1 MRHLQK
7 SGIITLKA
15 LGGPIG
21 SRTAQVQEAY
31 EVHYS
36 DGIRAA
42 KKFSNEKQAIQF
54 AKDLIKS
61 KKGLQYVDVFNA
73 GSGFHSTADTDAIV
87 AWWGKGSYTDNKSKH
102 DSKLASKK
110 MNESINEAIDIN
122 HWKKYA
128 NGGGPLFNRKV
139 KTQREFNTEFRE
151 VAYAYNNDPDSR
163 ENRLKRDKIEK
174 VKKLAQ
180 EFFDKE
186 GFITSNIID
195 EMWSAMVSGKI
206 KEGKVTEGKKAFKV
220 NPGIGSSKY
229 SISSHDGV
237 KKHKDGSDFYDIQI
251 FKNKVD
257 LEKGIKDYKSKGFVE
272 ESINEEN
279 PGLWANIRAKRE
291 RGEAPAP
298 KNSQAYKDAV
308 EAGKKIN
315 KEDIENVA
323 NGLPQT
329 MGNEKSLKR
338 EALKSIVREVMQ
350 EEAEYQKFFQKV
362 MDKAGKSIP
371 SMSDDEKKA
380 FFNKVD
386 AAWKARGEKNESTI
400 KEGIWPK
407 SKLAG
412 PFQMQLSLELK
423 KKFKG
428 IFYSIG
434 YDLYHNDKKILKIDG
449 DNDSINSVIAKLK
462 SKIR

>member
-61 KKGLQYVDVFNA
+61 KKGLQFVDVFNA

-87 AWWGKGSYTDNKSKH
+87 AWWGDGSYTSNKSKH

-110 MNESINEAIDIN
+110 IKE
-122 HWKKYA
+122 
-128 NGGGPLFNRKV
+128 
-139 KTQREFNTEFRE
+139 E
-151 VAYAYNNDPDSR
+151 V
-163 ENRLKRDKIEK
+163 
-174 VKKLAQ
+174 V
-180 EFFDKE
+180 KE
-186 GFITSNIID
+186 G
-195 EMWSAMVSGKI
+195 
-206 KEGKVTEGKKAFKV
+206 
-220 NPGIGSSKY
+220 
-229 SISSHDGV
+229 
-237 KKHKDGSDFYDIQI
+237 
-251 FKNKVD
+251 
-257 LEKGIKDYKSKGFVE
+257 
-272 ESINEEN
+272 
-279 PGLWANIRAKRE
+279 
-291 RGEAPAP
+291 
-298 KNSQAYKDAV
+298 
-308 EAGKKIN
+308 
-315 KEDIENVA
+315 IENVA

-329 MGNEKSLKR
+329 MGKQKSLKR

-362 MDKAGKSIP
+362 LDKAGKSIP

-386 AAWKARGEKNESTI
+386 AAWKAKS
-400 KEGIWPK
+400 EGK
-407 SKLAG
+407 
-412 PFQMQLSLELK
+412 
-423 KKFKG
+423 
-428 IFYSIG
+428 
-434 YDLYHNDKKILKIDG
+434 
-449 DNDSINSVIAKLK
+449 
-462 SKIR
+462 

>member
-15 LGGPIG
+15 LGSPIG

-110 MNESINEAIDIN
+110 MNESIN
-122 HWKKYA
+122 
-128 NGGGPLFNRKV
+128 
-139 KTQREFNTEFRE
+139 
-151 VAYAYNNDPDSR
+151 
-163 ENRLKRDKIEK
+163 
-174 VKKLAQ
+174 
-180 EFFDKE
+180 
-186 GFITSNIID
+186 
-195 EMWSAMVSGKI
+195 
-206 KEGKVTEGKKAFKV
+206 EGKKAFKV

-329 MGNEKSLKR
+329 MGKEKSLKR

-371 SMSDDEKKA
+371 SMSDEEKKA

-386 AAWKARGEKNESTI
+386 AAWKGKQ
-400 KEGIWPK
+400 EGK
-407 SKLAG
+407 
-412 PFQMQLSLELK
+412 
-423 KKFKG
+423 
-428 IFYSIG
+428 
-434 YDLYHNDKKILKIDG
+434 
-449 DNDSINSVIAKLK
+449 
-462 SKIR
+462 

>member
-1 MRHLQK
+1 M
-7 SGIITLKA
+7 
-15 LGGPIG
+15 
-21 SRTAQVQEAY
+21 
-31 EVHYS
+31 HYS

-110 MNESINEAIDIN
+110 MNESINE
-122 HWKKYA
+122 
-128 NGGGPLFNRKV
+128 
-139 KTQREFNTEFRE
+139 
-151 VAYAYNNDPDSR
+151 
-163 ENRLKRDKIEK
+163 
-174 VKKLAQ
+174 
-180 EFFDKE
+180 
-186 GFITSNIID
+186 
-195 EMWSAMVSGKI
+195 
-206 KEGKVTEGKKAFKV
+206 GKKAFKV

-279 PGLWANIRAKRE
+279 PGLWANIRAKQA

-298 KNSQAYKDAV
+298 KNSKAYKDAV

-329 MGNEKSLKR
+329 MGKEKSLKR

-386 AAWKARGEKNESTI
+386 AAWKGKQ
-400 KEGIWPK
+400 EGK
-407 SKLAG
+407 
-412 PFQMQLSLELK
+412 
-423 KKFKG
+423 
-428 IFYSIG
+428 
-434 YDLYHNDKKILKIDG
+434 
-449 DNDSINSVIAKLK
+449 
-462 SKIR
+462 